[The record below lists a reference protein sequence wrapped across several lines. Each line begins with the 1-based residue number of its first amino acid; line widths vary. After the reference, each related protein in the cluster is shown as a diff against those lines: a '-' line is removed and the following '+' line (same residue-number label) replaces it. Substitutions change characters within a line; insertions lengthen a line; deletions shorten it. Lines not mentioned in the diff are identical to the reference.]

1 MHQRTKSFAPLTM
14 DGDRRCKLGD
24 EVVWLSERLARSCDL
39 TLSDVQGE
47 LALRGIKVG
56 YSSVWRTVH
65 RLGLR
70 FKKTIYASEQERLD
84 VALLR
89 QLWAANQADMN
100 FQSLVFVNE
109 TGTTSMVRTRGVG
122 PEGQEVTGQSAAQ
135 SAAQSDSE
143 VAG

>member
-109 TGTTSMVRTRGVG
+109 TGTTSMVRTRGG
-122 PEGQEVTGQSAAQ
+122 GARRARSYWPKCRPK
-135 SAAQSDSE
+135 
-143 VAG
+143 